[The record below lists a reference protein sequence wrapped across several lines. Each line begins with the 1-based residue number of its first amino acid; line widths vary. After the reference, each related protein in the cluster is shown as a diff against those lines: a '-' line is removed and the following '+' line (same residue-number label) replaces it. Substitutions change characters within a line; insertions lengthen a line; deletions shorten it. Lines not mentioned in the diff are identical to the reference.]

1 MVMARATPEIV
12 QVLIDV
18 ARDKRKV
25 AAARV
30 KAAETLLNEIRALSV
45 RKKTFPTVARSSK
58 EVDAPMRAK
67 SARELPDD
75 F

>member
-1 MVMARATPEIV
+1 MVMARATTEM
-12 QVLIDV
+12 VLIDV

-30 KAAETLLNEIRALSV
+30 KTIETLLNEIRALSV
-45 RKKTFPTVARSSK
+45 RKKAFPTVARSSK
-58 EVDAPMRAK
+58 EVDARMRAK